1 MKILIGYNGSQ
12 IAEAA
17 LDELRRAGLP
27 EEAEA
32 VILSVAEVW
41 LPPENIDEAKIL
53 AHRAQT
59 HLEKEFPLWKIR
71 TEISFG
77 SPAQEILSKAE
88 ELKSELIVIGESR
101 QHLCDGNLFLHST
114 SHKIL
119 SGAKC
124 SVRIARRETEND
136 QNPARVVIGYDG
148 SPGAQVAV
156 DEVASRRWQP
166 NSEVRLVVVA
176 DSTVSS
182 SIGRFVAPTSN
193 LFSEMK
199 IVRQQMEKLAEAPL
213 QKLRNAGLRATLS
226 VGTGNPKEIVTK
238 MAEEWHADSIFV
250 GPNHLGTSFE
260 RCLLGSVSE
269 AIAARAHCSVEVVR
283 KVSAELIT

>member
-17 LDELRRAGLP
+17 LDNLRQAGLP
-27 EEAEA
+27 EQAEA

-53 AHRAQT
+53 AHRAQA

-71 TEISFG
+71 TEISYG
-77 SPAQEILSKAE
+77 SPAQEILSKAG

-101 QHLCDGNLFLHST
+101 EHLCDGNLFLHST

-119 SGAKC
+119 NGAKC
-124 SVRIARRETEND
+124 SVRIARGKSEND
-136 QNPARVVIGYDG
+136 QKETRVVIGYDG
-148 SPGAQVAV
+148 SPGSQFAV
-156 DEVASRRWQP
+156 DEVASRRWQS

-176 DSTVSS
+176 DSTVPS

-213 QKLRNAGLRATLS
+213 QKLKNAGLRATLS
-226 VGTGNPKEIVTK
+226 VGTGNPKEIVAK

-250 GPNHLGTSFE
+250 GPNHLGTSLE

-269 AIAARAHCSVEVVR
+269 AIAARAQCSVEVVR
-283 KVSAELIT
+283 KS